1 MKKILSYVSLAI
13 TGLLM
18 AACSEDFKDWAS
30 QKTYPQEDAITIPGY
45 KASPA
50 NATGVDLNAI
60 EGETVQLISLN
71 GGALPEG
78 YTLNSLRM
86 EILPANLDGAEKTVL
101 EAVSADGTFSKA
113 DLQTAVVSYYG
124 VRPTPRTFNA
134 HVYVDAFNDGQS
146 AFIDA
151 GEITFI
157 VTPIAPVIEDIYYV
171 TGNIN
176 DWKNDDTSFEVSNGG
191 KDPYD
196 NPVYVV
202 VIPATKDGSDLQFK
216 LTPKSGVGGDWSE
229 CIAAAKESGKFNY
242 HNVGDNFVIPADGS
256 SYYRVVFNMLDQTWE
271 ASAVPLIENAYYY
284 VGAANGWGGQTYK
297 MVNGGG
303 DVYEDPIF
311 SVVVPAQ
318 GGDHWFKI
326 MPESAFSLGSIW
338 DSPTV
343 VGVYNNGTSDLEGLF
358 IVDKNGN
365 DQPGSGAN
373 AWCLKEGDHPADF
386 YKITINMMNQTY
398 TIKPII
404 VAAQYYVVGS
414 VQGWSDKNKTC
425 LFTPEEQKNVLSY
438 TTKWTGAWD
447 LKIWDADGF
456 GNWDV
461 AWGCAVDGDNS
472 PSGALQNS
480 GAQAISAPSAEFYTF
495 TIDMNTQTYT
505 WTKLENQ
512 APKEYESISLIGE
525 FNGWGGDFDL
535 TQVTPH
541 NWYGVF
547 TQESDGQL
555 KYRANHDWSVNW
567 GYGSDKDWNVAD
579 SFNKIGTNGGG
590 NIWVPKGTYAV
601 YLNDITNSMLII
613 AE

>member
-45 KASPA
+45 KASP
-50 NATGVDLNAI
+50 
-60 EGETVQLISLN
+60 TVQLISLN

-86 EILPANLDGAEKTVL
+86 EILPADLDGAEKTVL

-151 GEITFI
+151 GEMTFI
-157 VTPIAPVIEDIYYV
+157 VTPIAPVIEEIYYV

-202 VIPATKDGSDLQFK
+202 VIPAPKDGGDLQFK

>member
-1 MKKILSYVSLAI
+1 MKKIFFAAIALMSSIAFTSCNQDFMDGIAGPLTSPEETPQTVAFGNGAVTEVPAIDLAKVTSDVVKVCNITAPTVTDENAKLVGYVLTI
-13 TGLLM
+13 G
-18 AACSEDFKDWAS
+18 ENQFDID
-30 QKTYPQEDAITIPGY
+30 QKAEISVTDLTSIVVGAFGMRPVEREFEGVVRCYY
-45 KASPA
+45 SA
-50 NATGVDLNAI
+50 N
-60 EGETVQLISLN
+60 
-71 GGALPEG
+71 
-78 YTLNSLRM
+78 
-86 EILPANLDGAEKTVL
+86 
-101 EAVSADGTFSKA
+101 
-113 DLQTAVVSYYG
+113 
-124 VRPTPRTFNA
+124 
-134 HVYVDAFNDGQS
+134 GQS
-146 AFIDA
+146 
-151 GEITFI
+151 I
-157 VTPIAPVIEDIYYV
+157 VTVSDPFKIKVIPAAPVIE
-171 TGNIN
+171 
-176 DWKNDDTSFEVSNGG
+176 E
-191 KDPYD
+191 
-196 NPVYVV
+196 
-202 VIPATKDGSDLQFK
+202 
-216 LTPKSGVGGDWSE
+216 
-229 CIAAAKESGKFNY
+229 
-242 HNVGDNFVIPADGS
+242 
-256 SYYRVVFNMLDQTWE
+256 
-271 ASAVPLIENAYYY
+271 AYYY
-284 VGAANGWGGQTYK
+284 VGAANGWGGQDYK
-297 MVNGGG
+297 LTNGGG
-303 DVYEDPIF
+303 DVYDDPVF
-311 SVVVPAQ
+311 SVTVPAQ

-338 DSPTV
+338 DSPSV
-343 VGVYNNGTSDLEGLF
+343 VGVYNNGTSDLEGMF

-404 VAAQYYVVGS
+404 VAAQYYVVGG

-425 LFTPEEQKNVLSY
+425 LFTPEEKKNVLSY

-590 NIWVPKGTYAV
+590 NIWVPAGTYAV
-601 YLNDITNSMLII
+601 YLNDITNSMLIL
-613 AE
+613 AQ